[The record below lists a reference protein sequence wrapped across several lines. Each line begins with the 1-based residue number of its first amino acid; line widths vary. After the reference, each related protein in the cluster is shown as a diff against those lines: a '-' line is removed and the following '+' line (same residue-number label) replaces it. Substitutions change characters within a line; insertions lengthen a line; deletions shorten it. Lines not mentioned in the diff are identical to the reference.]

1 MGEAI
6 TRHSLRP
13 LRFAEGECDQ
23 DPDAMRGAGTL
34 KHVLD
39 ICINFPVV
47 IARESGQPSTP
58 TPVGSGTGVSGVPG
72 DDDVRTSLP
81 IGPTGL
87 GAPCFTRRGC
97 CPGKRR
103 YRPAAPRLRGAA
115 PPTR

>member
-13 LRFAEGECDQ
+13 LRFAEGECGQ
-23 DPDAMRGAGTL
+23 DPDAIRGAGTL

-47 IARESGQPSTP
+47 IARESGQSSTP
-58 TPVGSGTGVSGVPG
+58 TPVDSSTGVSGVLDRPVKPG

-81 IGPTGL
+81 NSPTG
-87 GAPCFTRRGC
+87 
-97 CPGKRR
+97 
-103 YRPAAPRLRGAA
+103 
-115 PPTR
+115 